1 MKVSIVTR
9 RIRTG
14 DVRPLLFSECKGSRA
29 TCFPHFSSCIHP
41 STHPPA
47 LPPST
52 FPLPASLL
60 GVPSLSVAQLH
71 NSRIGHSKCN
81 ANALLY
87 SLRATVVCNQTV
99 IASLLR
105 TTRIRFPDELCAS
118 FKDVGP
124 FFPSLPRPRS
134 HEKILLA
141 PRMHALIYTHEDRH
155 MHHVIQLECDDV
167 TLRLCAHARCMNLCA
182 CEVSV
187 SASMMVSSLLCVY
200 DGECPTVFMLVF
212 MMVSAPICASVY
224 DGESVSMMVS
234 ALCMPVSVCL
244 SVMVSAPLCGKHISE
259 S

>member
-1 MKVSIVTR
+1 MQRKQSH
-9 RIRTG
+9 
-14 DVRPLLFSECKGSRA
+14 LLS
-29 TCFPHFSSCIHP
+29 TLLLP

-52 FPLPASLL
+52 FRLPASLL

-124 FFPSLPRPRS
+124 FFPSHLPRPRL

-141 PRMHALIYTHEDRH
+141 PRMHALIYTREDMQTDKH
-155 MHHVIQLECDDV
+155 IHHVIRLDDV
-167 TLRLCAHARCMNLCA
+167 TLRLCAHARCMKLCA

-187 SASMMVSSLLCVY
+187 FACQAPFLTLC
-200 DGECPTVFMLVF
+200 L
-212 MMVSAPICASVY
+212 
-224 DGESVSMMVS
+224 
-234 ALCMPVSVCL
+234 
-244 SVMVSAPLCGKHISE
+244 
-259 S
+259 

>member
-1 MKVSIVTR
+1 MTTCVSRDPSTLKHARRRYCTCNNTQVQAPRVGIFFQQGRGKGFTTPFLMKVSIVTR

-14 DVRPLLFSECKGSRA
+14 DVRPLLFSECKGIRA

-41 STHPPA
+41 FTHPPA

-141 PRMHALIYTHEDRH
+141 PRMHALIYTHEDMQTDR
-155 MHHVIQLECDDV
+155 Q
-167 TLRLCAHARCMNLCA
+167 AHTPRDTA
-182 CEVSV
+182 
-187 SASMMVSSLLCVY
+187 
-200 DGECPTVFMLVF
+200 
-212 MMVSAPICASVY
+212 
-224 DGESVSMMVS
+224 
-234 ALCMPVSVCL
+234 
-244 SVMVSAPLCGKHISE
+244 
-259 S
+259 